1 MMSKTAFGCL
11 VWLSLLT
18 VLLLP
23 ACQEKQDKTF
33 IIGVSQLGDAD
44 AWRREMK
51 EEIDRE
57 LVFNPDLKI
66 LYRQADYNSQEQVQQ
81 IRELAAHKIDLLIVS
96 PNEAAPLTPVI
107 DSLYKQGIPVVV
119 VDRNISSDSYNS
131 FIGADNI
138 EVGRLAGQY
147 AASYLNKAGNII
159 EITGLPSSTPAL
171 QREKG
176 FGDEIAHYPHI
187 NITVI
192 KGDWLEGSVQQQLP
206 QMKKALQNTRLIF
219 AHNDVMAN
227 TAATI
232 CRQLGFPDIR
242 VIGVDAQPRTGLAFV
257 ENKSLLASVLYPTG
271 GGEAI
276 RAAARILH
284 GREAPKRDFLRT
296 IIVDSTNVVMLQ
308 QQFNRVIA
316 QQKDIVRQDGLLKE
330 QARTFKTQKNLI
342 LILIGNLAL
351 LLMLSGLLIYLRRK
365 NIRAYKLLQ
374 SQNNEIR
381 SQSEQIQEMAQQVQL
396 ASEQKSNF
404 FTNISHE
411 LKTPLTLIL
420 APTEECLQNPKTPPH
435 IRSQFT
441 LIKKSASR
449 LSLLVNQLM
458 DFRKL
463 ELNKMRLKIQEVDML
478 PFINDILDAFKGLA
492 KQHHIDCRMITPEA
506 SVKLWIDPEKIE
518 KVFFNI
524 LSNAFKFTAD
534 AGHIYVIIEKNEAA
548 DHVTIKVADSG
559 LGLSAQDKERIFDF
573 FYYGDVHNQNG
584 SGIGLA
590 LSKELVELHHG
601 TIVVDSEKDKGSA
614 FTITLPMGNTHYSEE
629 QIVPVKDWGYNSEM
643 DTWIADYNIG
653 ATPAAVLP
661 SLAESVPASGNTI
674 LVVEDNDDLR
684 AFLANRLS
692 IHFAVITAKN
702 GTEGIRMT
710 FEEMPDLIISD
721 IMMPQT
727 DGLQMAQILKSDIR
741 TSHIPIILLTAKTT
755 DEHKVV
761 GLKTNVDAYIT
772 KPFNSEVLEETIK
785 NLLENRQRMKTH
797 IAADIPKE
805 ALPQA
810 NKSEK
815 AFLAN
820 FNAIIEKH
828 LSNEN
833 FSIQDLCDEMGL
845 SKIQLYRKTK
855 PLLDVSITEY
865 ILLQRVQKAKY
876 LIQHQDL
883 SFAEIAYETGFST
896 PSYFSTSFKKITG
909 MTPKAYKEKY
919 GAKAS

>member
-1 MMSKTAFGCL
+1 MISKTAFRRL
-11 VWLSLLT
+11 LWVSLLSL
-18 VLLLP
+18 LLLP
-23 ACQEKQDKTF
+23 ACQEKQEK
-33 IIGVSQLGDAD
+33 IYLIGISQLGDAD

-66 LYRQADYNSQEQVQQ
+66 LYRQANYNSAEQVQQ
-81 IRELAAHKIDLLIVS
+81 IRELAARKIDLLIVS

-147 AASYLNKAGNII
+147 AASYLDKTGNII

-176 FGDEIAHYPHI
+176 FGDEIARYPHI
-187 NITVI
+187 NVTVI
-192 KGDWLEGSVQQQLP
+192 QGDWLEGSVQRQLP
-206 QMKKALQNTRLIF
+206 RMKKELQNTRLIF

-227 TAATI
+227 TAAAI
-232 CRQLGFPDIR
+232 CKELGFPGIK
-242 VIGVDAQPRTGLAFV
+242 VIGVDAQPRTGLEFV
-257 ENKSLLASVLYPTG
+257 ENRSLLASVLYPTG

-276 RAAARILH
+276 RAAAKILH
-284 GREAPKRDFLRT
+284 GQEAPKRDFLRT

-330 QARTFKTQKNLI
+330 QARTFRTQKNLI

-365 NIRAYKLLQ
+365 NIKAYKLLQ
-374 SQNNEIR
+374 SQNHEIR
-381 SQSEQIQEMAQQVQL
+381 SQSEQIKEMAQQVQQ

-420 APTEECLQNPKTPPH
+420 APTDECLQNPRTPPH
-435 IRSQFT
+435 IRSQFA

-478 PFINDILDAFKGLA
+478 PFINDIIDAFKGLA
-492 KQHHIDCRMITPEA
+492 RQHQIDCRMITKES

-534 AGHIYVIIEKNEAA
+534 AGHIYVIVEKHDDSNT
-548 DHVTIKVADSG
+548 VSIKVADSG
-559 LGLSAQDKERIFDF
+559 FGLSAQDKERIFDF

-601 TIVVDSEKDKGSA
+601 TIVADSEKNKGTA
-614 FTITLPMGNTHYSEE
+614 FTITLPMGKDQYTDD

-653 ATPAAVLP
+653 AIPQAIHPQPAEP
-661 SLAESVPASGNTI
+661 GSSTGNTI
-674 LVVEDNDDLR
+674 LIVEDNDDLR

-692 IHFAVITAKN
+692 SRFAVITAKN
-702 GTEGIRMT
+702 GTEGARLT
-710 FEEMPDLIISD
+710 FEEMPDLVISD

-727 DGLQMAQILKSDIR
+727 DGLEMAQVLKADIR

-755 DEHKVV
+755 DEQKVA

-772 KPFNSEVLEETIK
+772 KPFNSEVLEETIN
-785 NLLENRQRMKTH
+785 NLLENRQRLKTH
-797 IAADIPKE
+797 LTADIPRE

-815 AFLAN
+815 AFLSG
-820 FNAIIEKH
+820 FNAIIEKN

-876 LIQHQDL
+876 LIQYDNL

-919 GAKAS
+919 GAKM

>member
-1 MMSKTAFGCL
+1 
-11 VWLSLLT
+11 
-18 VLLLP
+18 
-23 ACQEKQDKTF
+23 
-33 IIGVSQLGDAD
+33 
-44 AWRREMK
+44 
-51 EEIDRE
+51 
-57 LVFNPDLKI
+57 
-66 LYRQADYNSQEQVQQ
+66 
-81 IRELAAHKIDLLIVS
+81 
-96 PNEAAPLTPVI
+96 
-107 DSLYKQGIPVVV
+107 
-119 VDRNISSDSYNS
+119 
-131 FIGADNI
+131 
-138 EVGRLAGQY
+138 
-147 AASYLNKAGNII
+147 
-159 EITGLPSSTPAL
+159 
-171 QREKG
+171 
-176 FGDEIAHYPHI
+176 
-187 NITVI
+187 
-192 KGDWLEGSVQQQLP
+192 
-206 QMKKALQNTRLIF
+206 
-219 AHNDVMAN
+219 
-227 TAATI
+227 
-232 CRQLGFPDIR
+232 
-242 VIGVDAQPRTGLAFV
+242 
-257 ENKSLLASVLYPTG
+257 
-271 GGEAI
+271 
-276 RAAARILH
+276 
-284 GREAPKRDFLRT
+284 
-296 IIVDSTNVVMLQ
+296 MLQ

-330 QARTFKTQKNLI
+330 QARTFRTQKNLI

-365 NIRAYKLLQ
+365 NIKAYKLLQ
-374 SQNNEIR
+374 SQNHEIR
-381 SQSEQIQEMAQQVQL
+381 SQSEQIKEMAQQVQQ

-420 APTEECLQNPKTPPH
+420 APTDECLQNPRTPPH
-435 IRSQFT
+435 IRSQFA

-478 PFINDILDAFKGLA
+478 PFINDIIDAFKGLA
-492 KQHHIDCRMITPEA
+492 RQHQIDCRMITKES

-534 AGHIYVIIEKNEAA
+534 AGHIYVIVEKHDDSNT
-548 DHVTIKVADSG
+548 VSIKVADSG
-559 LGLSAQDKERIFDF
+559 FGLSAQDKERIFDF

-601 TIVVDSEKDKGSA
+601 TIVADSEKNKGTA
-614 FTITLPMGNTHYSEE
+614 FTITLPMDKDQYTDD

-653 ATPAAVLP
+653 AIPQAIHPQPTEPG
-661 SLAESVPASGNTI
+661 SSTGNTI
-674 LVVEDNDDLR
+674 LIVEDNDDLR

-692 IHFAVITAKN
+692 SRFAVITAKN
-702 GTEGIRMT
+702 GTEGARLT
-710 FEEMPDLIISD
+710 FEEMPDLVISD

-727 DGLQMAQILKSDIR
+727 DGLEMAQVLKADIH

-755 DEHKVV
+755 DEQKVA

-772 KPFNSEVLEETIK
+772 KPFNSEVLEETIN
-785 NLLENRQRMKTH
+785 NLLENRQRLKTH
-797 IAADIPKE
+797 LTADIPRE

-815 AFLAN
+815 AFLSG
-820 FNAIIEKH
+820 FNAIIEKN

-833 FSIQDLCDEMGL
+833 FSIQDLCEEMGL

-876 LIQHQDL
+876 LIQHDNL

-919 GAKAS
+919 GAKM